1 MMRQRR
7 AGPHGTALRRDSFC
21 AGPGSE
27 PSARRRGQQD
37 DAPSDRP
44 MPRPSVDHLQPP
56 LRNDRPLLRWAAS
69 PAYRVESAST
79 CDIRHGDARLG
90 YWISGYVTGRVCVA
104 SRRSEARSRHAR
116 PVGDIGRS
124 PHGDV
129 RIDRDRGHKHGL
141 RVRPSVAV
149 HHRHARITLQLR
161 SANTTY
167 RSRCRRMP
175 RLLLPQ
181 RFARCRMNAVGRQSG
196 LAPVESRHQ
205 LRRIGVN
212 PAPSGQRRRTDATM
226 GWQMQWN
233 RAPRLNRDT
242 DARHV

>member
-21 AGPGSE
+21 AGPGNE

-56 LRNDRPLLRWAAS
+56 LRNDRPLLRWAAP

-141 RVRPSVAV
+141 RVPPSVAV

-175 RLLLPQ
+175 RLLQPQ
-181 RFARCRMNAVGRQSG
+181 RFARCRMNVHPKSATC
-196 LAPVESRHQ
+196 SRE
-205 LRRIGVN
+205 
-212 PAPSGQRRRTDATM
+212 PRRRSPSIGGRSSPVVAAARAGIRTGALLCIPYTTD
-226 GWQMQWN
+226 GSS
-233 RAPRLNRDT
+233 RARPLKGT
-242 DARHV
+242 